1 MAAEEKRAA
10 DTVKDPYR
18 IPADNLWAHAWKIAA
33 VLAAVGV
40 VACVFGFLADPH
52 RFAFSW
58 LFAFV
63 TFLTL
68 GLGAIF
74 FIGIQFLTVA
84 HWSVTVRRTAEFFAA
99 GLPVFLVLFIPLAL
113 PGSVETLYEWREHN
127 LHRMHQE
134 HDEHDE
140 HGDAEHADE
149 HASGESLLGASTAQA
164 QPAPGGEVHEDL
176 DFGIADTQPHEYH
189 DPQHQL
195 HSDLLDHK
203 AGWLNYP
210 AWLIRAL
217 IYLLIWVILGVWLF
231 KSSID
236 QDKSKDLK
244 ITARLQKLSPLVL
257 ILFALTLTFA
267 MLDWVMA
274 LEPTWYS
281 TIYGVYLFAGTAV
294 SIHALITVITLGLRS
309 RGLLGNAVNTEH
321 YHDLGKM
328 TFGFVVFWAYVGF
341 SQMMLQWYAN
351 IPEEIIY
358 YHYRW
363 HAEGWRGLSIFLVL
377 GHFALP
383 FLFLISRNVKR
394 RLALLGFGCT
404 WLLVMH
410 VVDIF
415 WFVMPNAS
423 RGALS
428 VHWLDVAA
436 LLAVGG
442 IYFAVVLFGMRR
454 HPLIPLGDPR
464 LPRALHHHNA

>member
-1 MAAEEKRAA
+1 MAAEETKTSDAP
-10 DTVKDPYR
+10 KDPYR

-33 VLAAVGV
+33 VLAAVGLA
-40 VACVFGFLADPH
+40 ACAFGFMADPH

-127 LHRMHQE
+127 LHQHHE
-134 HDEHDE
+134 E
-140 HGDAEHADE
+140 HGDD

-164 QPAPGGEVHEDL
+164 QPAPGEEVHEGEVE
-176 DFGIADTQPHEYH
+176 FGIGDTGEAAHH
-189 DPQHQL
+189 DPQHAL
-195 HSDLLDHK
+195 HSELLDHK

-210 AWLIRAL
+210 AWLLRAL
-217 IYLLIWVILGVWLF
+217 IYLLTWVILGVWLF

-236 QDKSKDLK
+236 QDRTKDMK

-257 ILFALTLTFA
+257 ILFGLTLTFA
-267 MLDWVMA
+267 MFDWVMS

-309 RGLLGNAVNTEH
+309 RGLLGEAVNVEH

-363 HAEGWRGLSIFLVL
+363 HAEGWRGVSIFLVL

-423 RGALS
+423 RGVLS

-442 IYFAVVLFGMRR
+442 IYFAVVLYGMRR

-464 LPRALHHHNA
+464 LARALNHHNA

>member
-1 MAAEEKRAA
+1 MSAA
-10 DTVKDPYR
+10 DNETRPDAAKDPYR

-40 VACVFGFLADPH
+40 VACAVGFVADPR

-99 GLPVFLVLFIPLAL
+99 GLPVFVLLFVPLAL
-113 PGSVETLYEWREHN
+113 PGSVEHLYEWQQHN
-127 LHRMHQE
+127 LHKHHQE
-134 HDEHDE
+134 HEQQGDD
-140 HGDAEHADE
+140 HGQEE
-149 HASGESLLGASTAQA
+149 HASGESLLGASVAQA
-164 QPAPGGEVHEDL
+164 QPAQGEEVHGETDFATSMDL
-176 DFGIADTQPHEYH
+176 THEYA
-189 DPQHQL
+189 DPQEQL

-210 AWLIRAL
+210 FWLVRAL
-217 IYLLIWVILGVWLF
+217 IYLLVWAILGVWLF
-231 KSSID
+231 RQSVG
-236 QDKSKDLK
+236 QDRSKDMK
-244 ITARLQKLSPLVL
+244 VTARLQKLSPLVL
-257 ILFALTLTFA
+257 ILFALTSTFA
-267 MLDWVMA
+267 MLDWVMS
-274 LEPTWYS
+274 LESTWYS
-281 TIYGVYLFAGTAV
+281 TIYGVYLFAGMAV
-294 SIHALITVITLGLRS
+294 TIHALITVVTLGLRS

-351 IPEEIIY
+351 IPEEIVY

-394 RLALLGFGCT
+394 RLAMLGFGCV

-410 VVDIF
+410 IVDIF
-415 WFVMPNAS
+415 WFVMPAVS
-423 RGALS
+423 PGHLS
-428 VHWLDVAA
+428 IHWLDVAA

-442 IYFAVVLFGMRR
+442 IYFAVVLFGMVR

-464 LPRALHHHNA
+464 LDRSLHHHNA

>member
-1 MAAEEKRAA
+1 MAAEQRTTES
-10 DTVKDPYR
+10 TPKDPYR

-33 VLAAVGV
+33 VLAVVGLA
-40 VACVFGFLADPH
+40 ACLFGYLADPR

-99 GLPVFLVLFIPLAL
+99 GVPVFALLFIPLAL
-113 PGSVETLYEWREHN
+113 PGSVEHLYEWHQHN
-127 LHRMHQE
+127 LHME
-134 HDEHDE
+134 HLE
-140 HGDAEHADE
+140 HGDDHGEAGHGEEHS
-149 HASGESLLGASTAQA
+149 SGESLLGASTAEA
-164 QPAPGGEVHEDL
+164 QPAPGDEVHGEA
-176 DFGIADTQPHEYH
+176 DFGIAEATSRAEGFH
-189 DPQHQL
+189 DPQEKL

-203 AGWLNYP
+203 AGWLNYGG
-210 AWLIRAL
+210 WLLRAL
-217 IYLLIWVILGVWLF
+217 IYLTIWILLGIWLF
-231 KSSID
+231 RQSIE

-244 ITARLQKLSPLVL
+244 ITARLQKWSPLVL

-267 MLDWVMA
+267 VFDWVMS

-294 SIHALITVITLGLRS
+294 TIHALITVVTLGLRS
-309 RGLLGNAVNTEH
+309 RGLLGEAVNVEH
-321 YHDLGKM
+321 FHDLGKM

-363 HAEGWRGLSIFLVL
+363 HADGWRGLSIFLVL

-394 RLALLGFGCT
+394 RLALLAFGCS

-428 VHWLDVAA
+428 VHWLDFAA

-442 IYFAVVLFGMRR
+442 AYFAVVLFGMTR

-464 LPRALHHHNA
+464 LARSLHHHNA